1 MRSRRISGPSASQGD
16 LGIGA
21 PHPAEAER
29 DDARPFR
36 AAATPG
42 ATAESAVSIGTLT
55 QTAKAVLEGAFQP
68 LWIRGELSNFTAHR
82 NGHWYFTL
90 KDQESQLRC
99 VVWRADNGRL
109 PAAPDDG
116 MEVAAYGRLSM
127 YTARGEI
134 QFVASRMEAAGEG
147 LWRKA
152 FELAR
157 RHLEADGLLDP
168 ARKRE
173 LPLAPRRIAV
183 ITSAT
188 GAALHDIV
196 AVTRGRAPA
205 TELVLVP
212 ALVQGDGASASL
224 IAALATVARWHDCEL
239 VIIGRG
245 GGSREDL
252 WCFNDEALCRAVA
265 AFPIPIISAVGHEV
279 DVTLCDLVAD
289 WRAPTPSAAAE
300 RAVPDHLA
308 LVATVAQ
315 LGTLMRAALERRAR
329 RGRQAL
335 TMTGRHLVLTARQLT
350 ERAGSRMGRAAAR
363 LEALSPLAT
372 LARGYAVARDDE
384 GGALVSVA
392 RFTTGMA
399 FRVTLRDGD
408 VRATATSV
416 TPGLPVGVPPLAPP
430 GAQGVGR

>member
-1 MRSRRISGPSASQGD
+1 MRSRRISGPSVSQGD
-16 LGIGA
+16 LAFGA
-21 PHPAEAER
+21 TGEPPI
-29 DDARPFR
+29 DDARPRR

-42 ATAESAVSIGTLT
+42 ATPESAVTIGTLT

-68 LWIRGELSNFTAHR
+68 LWIRGEVSNFTAHR

-90 KDQESQLRC
+90 KDADSQLRC
-99 VVWRADNGRL
+99 VVWRGDTGRI
-109 PAAPDDG
+109 PASPDDG
-116 MEVAAYGRLSM
+116 MEVCAYGRLSM

-152 FELAR
+152 FEETR
-157 RHLEADGLLDP
+157 KRLEADGLLDP
-168 ARKRE
+168 TRKRD

-212 ALVQGDGASASL
+212 ALVQGEEAAASL
-224 IAALATVARWHDCEL
+224 LAALQRVARWHDCEL

-265 AFPIPIISAVGHEV
+265 SFPIPIISAVGHEV
-279 DVTLCDLVAD
+279 DVSLCDLVAD

-308 LVATVAQ
+308 LVSTVAQ
-315 LGTLMRAALERRAR
+315 LGLLMRASLERRAR

-335 TMTGRHLVLTARQLT
+335 TSTGRHLVLTARQVT
-350 ERAGSRMGRAAAR
+350 ARARARVGHAAAR

-372 LARGYAVARDDE
+372 LSRGYAVVRDLE
-384 GGALVSVA
+384 GAALVSSA
-392 RFTTGMA
+392 RFA
-399 FRVTLRDGD
+399 
-408 VRATATSV
+408 
-416 TPGLPVGVPPLAPP
+416 PGFP
-430 GAQGVGR
+430 